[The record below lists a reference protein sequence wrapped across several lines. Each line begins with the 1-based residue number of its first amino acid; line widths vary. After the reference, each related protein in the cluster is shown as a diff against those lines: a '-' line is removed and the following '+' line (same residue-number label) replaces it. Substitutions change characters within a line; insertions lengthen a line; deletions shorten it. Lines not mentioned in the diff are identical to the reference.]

1 MKTFKFL
8 LVALLMAGTLAFK
21 GAEKAQITTFMV
33 DTEQSE
39 IKWNGKKVTGEHF
52 GNINLASGSLIWNN
66 DQISGG
72 EFVIDM
78 SSITCSD
85 LTDAGTNAKLVNH
98 LKSDD
103 FFGVEKF
110 PNAKFV
116 ITSINKDQDD
126 TYNVTGDLTI
136 KENTNEISFPAQI
149 NMQDKKL
156 NATANIT
163 IDRSK
168 YDVRYGSG
176 SFFDNLGDKMIYDDF
191 TLDLNLVASVPSESA
206 SK

>member
-191 TLDLNLVASVPSESA
+191 NLDLNLVASVPSESA